1 MERGSTPR
9 CSTATGTTRSSTTV
23 AVAMLRRFVLALVA
37 TGALLA
43 ATAPAVTAQTAGLRD
58 GADAAGLNFGTAV
71 TTDALTSDEAY
82 HNLLVDN
89 VNMVSTVDEVDFAVV
104 QPQPGVYDF
113 ARADALVDFA
123 AANAMTAR
131 GHRLVTA
138 DGLPDWI
145 VNGSW
150 TAETLGQVLRDHVTA
165 LVSRYAER
173 NPGVVT
179 QWDVVDEA
187 FLPDGTLR
195 DSIWRQVIGDD
206 YLRIAFEA
214 ARAADPTAELF
225 YDDFYDDLSVTQ
237 DAVDN
242 GVAIVPGA
250 TTERSNCADVP
261 KCVGIQAAITAL
273 VTAGAPID
281 AIGLQSRIRSPDP
294 VDITQFASWV
304 EDLGLRWAITELD
317 VPLPVTEIVN
327 AESLAFQAQV
337 YADTLAACADS
348 EACDTFVTWG
358 ITDRLPPTPDTT
370 GGAFGGALWFD
381 AADAPKPAFDA
392 MAAVLGPASVVATT
406 IEPTLTTVAPAPET
420 TTAIADTSTDSDIGT
435 GLVIGAIALVV
446 VAGVVVTL
454 RRRR

>member
-1 MERGSTPR
+1 MF
-9 CSTATGTTRSSTTV
+9 
-23 AVAMLRRFVLALVA
+23 RRLALVLVA
-37 TGALLA
+37 VGVAVSTS
-43 ATAPAVTAQTAGLRD
+43 APAVTAQSAGLR
-58 GADAAGLNFGTAV
+58 GAADAAGLNFGAAV
-71 TTDALTSDEAY
+71 TTDALTNDEAY
-82 HNLLVDN
+82 RTLLVDN
-89 VNMVSTVDEVDFAVV
+89 INMVSTVDEVDFAVV

-113 ARADALVDFA
+113 SRADALVDFA
-123 AANAMTAR
+123 AANGMTAR

-150 TAETLGQVLRDHVTA
+150 TAETLGEILRDHVTA
-165 LVSRYAER
+165 LVGRYAER

-214 ARAADPTAELF
+214 ARAADPTSELF

-250 TTERSNCADVP
+250 TTDRSNCADVP
-261 KCVGIQAAITAL
+261 KCVGVQSAVAAL
-273 VTAGAPID
+273 VASGAPID

-294 VDITQFASWV
+294 VDFTEFATWV

-317 VPLPVTEIVN
+317 VPLPVTEIAN
-327 AESLAFQAQV
+327 AESLAFQAEV
-337 YADTLAACADS
+337 YADTLAACVES

-358 ITDRLPPTPDTT
+358 VTDRLPPSPDST

-381 AADAPKPAFDA
+381 AADVPKPAFDA
-392 MAAVLGPASVVATT
+392 MAAVFGPIVDVATT
-406 IEPTLTTVAPAPET
+406 PEPAPATVAAAPET
-420 TTAIADTSTDSDIGT
+420 TLAAVDSGGESDVGT
-435 GLVIGAIALVV
+435 GLVIGALALVV
-446 VAGVVVTL
+446 VAGVVVMV

>member
-1 MERGSTPR
+1 
-9 CSTATGTTRSSTTV
+9 
-23 AVAMLRRFVLALVA
+23 MLRRFVLALVA
-37 TGALLA
+37 IGALLA
-43 ATAPAVTAQTAGLRD
+43 ATAPAVTAQNAGLRD

-82 HNLLVDN
+82 RNLLVDN

-123 AANAMTAR
+123 AANDMTAR

-145 VNGSW
+145 VTGSW

-250 TTERSNCADVP
+250 TTDRSNCADVP
-261 KCVGIQAAITAL
+261 KCVGVQAAIADL
-273 VTAGAPID
+273 VASGAPID

-317 VPLPVTEIVN
+317 VPLPVTEIVR

-337 YADTLAACADS
+337 YADTLAACVES

-358 ITDRLPPTPDTT
+358 VTDRLPPTPDTT

-406 IEPTLTTVAPAPET
+406 IEPDAHDRRAGSGDDERHRRHEDRFGRREGRSSSAP
-420 TTAIADTSTDSDIGT
+420 SRSSSWQ
-435 GLVIGAIALVV
+435 VSS
-446 VAGVVVTL
+446 
-454 RRRR
+454 

>member
-1 MERGSTPR
+1 
-9 CSTATGTTRSSTTV
+9 
-23 AVAMLRRFVLALVA
+23 MLRRFVLVLVA
-37 TGALLA
+37 IGAA
-43 ATAPAVTAQTAGLRD
+43 IGVTAPAVTAQSAGLRD
-58 GADAAGLNFGTAV
+58 RADAAGLNFGTAV
-71 TTDALTSDEAY
+71 TTEALTNDEAY
-82 HNLLVDN
+82 RNLLVDN
-89 VNMVSTVDEVDFAVV
+89 VNMVTTVDEVDFAVV

-123 AANAMTAR
+123 VANDMTAR

-150 TAETLGQVLRDHVTA
+150 TADTLGEVLREHVTT

-225 YDDFYDDLSVTQ
+225 YDDFYDDFSVTQ

-261 KCVGIQAAITAL
+261 KCVGVQAAIAAL

-294 VDITQFASWV
+294 VDITRFATWV

-317 VPLPVTEIVN
+317 VPLPVTEILS

-337 YADTLAACADS
+337 YADTLAACAES

-358 ITDRLPPTPDTT
+358 ITDRLPPTPDST

-392 MAAVLGPASVVATT
+392 MADVLGPASVVATT
-406 IEPTLTTVAPAPET
+406 IEPEPTAVASAPVT
-420 TTAIADTSTDSDIGT
+420 TTAITDTGTDSDVGTSVIIGV
-435 GLVIGAIALVV
+435 LALVV
-446 VAGVVVTL
+446 VTGVVVAL